1 MGKTLVLVGH
11 DRAGISHFLHISS
24 PVEYVLS
31 PHALELSISER
42 NRMGYKTFL
51 IPESH
56 SAEIGLGPAYFAK
69 RCPINR
75 LIHIPLAIDQDHM
88 NVIL

>member
-24 PVEYVLS
+24 PIEYVLS
-31 PHALELSISER
+31 PHALELSIRER
-42 NRMGYKTFL
+42 NRVGHETFL
-51 IPESH
+51 IPESN
-56 SAEIGLGPAYFAK
+56 SAKVRLGPAYFAK

-75 LIHIPLAIDQDHM
+75 LIHIPFAIDQDHM